1 MTRATRA
8 TRPHCATRQHPRV
21 FRRVGVARARVE
33 RPRERARAIMV
44 LAAFVEATLG
54 RVSALGGRALGEF
67 GARASL
73 GADASASAS
82 ASASKPSF
90 DARASGRA
98 ITDGVDFRPVVDTAC
113 FLTPYPQSDAAT
125 AMMLVFVVGVVVGAV
140 PQYLKLMVLRDANGL
155 SLASLALM
163 NVSNMCATLNV
174 FVLHYEQIR
183 RCASGAVGYDTER
196 CRTSLLTVYYT
207 ATYTVLWLP
216 LFPLAAHYTS
226 SRKTEYFGWVMTK
239 RTAAWYGFA
248 LHALPVALLA
258 APVVSMLFG
267 KTCYDFEEY
276 AIFLGILN
284 ALLETVR
291 YVPQLW
297 ESIHNHGS
305 GAMSYLRLLLSI
317 GGGLGATVQKAI
329 MKESWSTWG
338 PPLVGHGLEVAIFSV
353 NLYNDTQRRRAREAE
368 KDAAGKEHS
377 ELTADAESASGK
389 TTEETDDDDDWV
401 QGIPTDVGF
410 GEKSAYVYRRM
421 CTDKRFFTSLVR
433 YL

>member
-1 MTRATRA
+1 M
-8 TRPHCATRQHPRV
+8 V
-21 FRRVGVARARVE
+21 F
-33 RPRERARAIMV
+33 
-44 LAAFVEATLG
+44 AAFVEATLG
-54 RVSALGGRALGEF
+54 RASALGGVALDAL

-73 GADASASAS
+73 GTHARASAKTPSPS
-82 ASASKPSF
+82 SF

-113 FLTPYPQSDAAT
+113 FVTPYRQSDAAT

-155 SLASLALM
+155 SLTSLALM

-183 RCASGAVGYDTER
+183 RCASGALGYDTER

-216 LFPLAAHYTS
+216 LLPLAAHYTS

-239 RTAAWYGFA
+239 RAAAWYGFT
-248 LHALPVALLA
+248 LHLVPVALLA

-276 AIFLGILN
+276 AIFLGVLN

-297 ESIHNHGS
+297 ESIQNHGS

-317 GGGLGATVQKAI
+317 GGGLGATVQKA
-329 MKESWSTWG
+329 MMNESWSTWG

-353 NLYNDTQRRRAREAE
+353 NLYNDMQRRRAREAE
-368 KDAAGKEHS
+368 KDATGKEDS
-377 ELTADAESASGK
+377 KLTTDAESASGK
-389 TTEETDDDDDWV
+389 TTEETDDDDDDDWV

-410 GEKSAYVYRRM
+410 GEQSAYVYRRM